1 MNKRIKKK
9 VSKKLGIK
17 RQNAALAA
25 EVASLKATV
34 NMQGKIIEE
43 MQDTN
48 SRNVQA
54 TNERFDKLEA
64 ANKQMRVDL
73 DNAIISF
80 SKADIFAET
89 YEKTEE

>member
-9 VSKKLGIK
+9 VSKRRAIE

-34 NMQGKIIEE
+34 NMQGKMIEE
-43 MQDTN
+43 MQNVN
-48 SRNVQA
+48 SHNVQA

-64 ANKQMRVDL
+64 ANEKMKLDL
-73 DNAIISF
+73 DKAVVSF
-80 SKADIFAET
+80 SKQKKSSWFGR
-89 YEKTEE
+89 K

>member
-9 VSKKLGIK
+9 TSKRRAIE

-25 EVASLKATV
+25 EVAALKATV
-34 NMQGKIIEE
+34 NMQGKMIEE
-43 MQDTN
+43 MRNIN
-48 SRNVQA
+48 SHNAQA

-73 DNAIISF
+73 DNAIVSF
-80 SKADIFAET
+80 TKPKKSNWFGK
-89 YEKTEE
+89 K

>member
-9 VSKKLGIK
+9 VSKRRAIE

-25 EVASLKATV
+25 EVALLKTTV
-34 NMQGKIIEE
+34 NMQGKMIEE
-43 MQDTN
+43 MQNLN

-64 ANKQMRVDL
+64 ANEKMKLDL
-73 DNAIISF
+73 DNAVVRF
-80 SKADIFAET
+80 SKSKKPSWFGRN
-89 YEKTEE
+89 

>member
-9 VSKKLGIK
+9 VSKRRAIE

-34 NMQGKIIEE
+34 NMQGKMIEE
-43 MQDTN
+43 MQNVN
-48 SRNVQA
+48 SHNAQA

-64 ANKQMRVDL
+64 ANKQMQLNL
-73 DNAIISF
+73 DNAIVSF
-80 SKADIFAET
+80 TKQKKSSWFGRK
-89 YEKTEE
+89 

>member
-9 VSKKLGIK
+9 VSKRRAIE

-34 NMQGKIIEE
+34 NTQSKMIEE
-43 MQDTN
+43 MRN
-48 SRNVQA
+48 VSSHNVQA

-73 DNAIISF
+73 DNAIVSF
-80 SKADIFAET
+80 TKQKKSNWFGRK
-89 YEKTEE
+89 

>member
-9 VSKKLGIK
+9 ASKRRAIE

-25 EVASLKATV
+25 EVAALKATV
-34 NMQGKIIEE
+34 NMQSKMIKE
-43 MQDTN
+43 MQNLN

-64 ANKQMRVDL
+64 ANEKMKLDL
-73 DNAIISF
+73 DNAIVSF
-80 SKADIFAET
+80 SKSKKSSWFGR
-89 YEKTEE
+89 K